1 MQKDK
6 QSTIFRHPNSSEY
19 RFWNSFYLTRSS
31 RRSYQLRFILM
42 KEFSQSFCC
51 QIFITHSTTF
61 MDSGIVIIR
70 SSHPAGSPTGKMGT
84 SGKHVIVYPR
94 TSAQHAH
101 QTNGLEMTGIRIML
115 FTQRTSHQRKPA
127 PPAVLSQS
135 RERQADYSS
144 ERPSGGHNS
153 VHPTGRHNNC
163 HNRTPEKVPYRCFHD
178 ILQSDK

>member
-84 SGKHVIVYPR
+84 SGKHVIVYPH

-127 PPAVLSQS
+127 PLQFCHKA
-135 RERQADYSS
+135 
-144 ERPSGGHNS
+144 GS
-153 VHPTGRHNNC
+153 VRLTTLQRDHPGAQ
-163 HNRTPEKVPYRCFHD
+163 
-178 ILQSDK
+178 LGASDWPT